1 MGEVRIQTVIF
12 LIDLFKYSSAELDA
26 IQLSLKVA
34 LLCTIILL
42 PLALLVGW
50 LLARKRFFG
59 KSIIEGIVHLPLV
72 LPPVTVGYILLVM
85 FGRNGWLGSFLYENW
100 GIQIA
105 FSFTAAVIAAI
116 VVSFPLVTRSIRLSI
131 ELVDKN
137 YEEAARTLGAS
148 NLRVFFTIT
157 LPLALPGVISGAI
170 LAFARSLG
178 EFGATISFAGNIA
191 GETQTLPLAIFSS
204 MQVPGQEA
212 STLKLVIVSIILSLA
227 AMIGAEYLNRKVL
240 SRKSNG

>member
-1 MGEVRIQTVIF
+1 MNE
-12 LIDLFKYSSAELDA
+12 LFTYSSSELTA

-34 LLCTIILL
+34 LVCTIIVL
-42 PLALLVGW
+42 PFAILIGW
-50 LLARKRFFG
+50 FLARKRFFG
-59 KSIIEGIVHLPLV
+59 KAFVEGFLHLPLV
-72 LPPVTVGYILLVM
+72 LPPVTTGYILLVI
-85 FGRNGWLGSFLYENW
+85 FGTNGWLGGLFYNW
-100 GIQIA
+100 LGVRIA
-105 FSFTAAVIAAI
+105 FSFPAAIIAAI

-178 EFGATISFAGNIA
+178 EFGATISFAGNIS
-191 GETQTLPLAIFSS
+191 GETQTLPLAIFST
-204 MQVPGQEA
+204 MQVPGEES
-212 STLKLVIVSIILSLA
+212 STLRLVLVSVVLSLL
-227 AMIGAEYLNRKVL
+227 AMIGAEYLNKRILKRK
-240 SRKSNG
+240 G

>member
-1 MGEVRIQTVIF
+1 MIEFFT
-12 LIDLFKYSSAELDA
+12 YSPAELDA
-26 IQLSLKVA
+26 IKLSLKVA
-34 LLCTIILL
+34 LWCTLFIMPI
-42 PLALLVGW
+42 ALLVGW
-50 LLARKRFFG
+50 FLARKRFFG
-59 KSIIEGIVHLPLV
+59 KSILEGIVHLPLV
-72 LPPVTVGYILLVM
+72 LPPVTVGYILLIV
-85 FGRNGWLGSFLYENW
+85 FGRKGWLGAFFYEHW

-116 VVSFPLVTRSIRLSI
+116 VVSFPLVTRSIRLSM

-137 YEEAARTLGAS
+137 YEEAAQTLGAS
-148 NLRVFFTIT
+148 GFRVFFTIT

-178 EFGATISFAGNIA
+178 EFGATISFAGNIT

-212 STLKLVIVSIILSLA
+212 STLKLVIVSVILSML

-240 SRKSNG
+240 NRKSNG

>member
-1 MGEVRIQTVIF
+1 MGLTE
-12 LIDLFKYSSAELDA
+12 LFTYSSAELDA

-34 LLCTIILL
+34 LLCTIIIL
-42 PLALLVGW
+42 PIAILIGW
-50 LLARKRFFG
+50 FLARKRFFG
-59 KSIIEGIVHLPLV
+59 KSIIEGILHLPLV
-72 LPPVTVGYILLVM
+72 LPPVTVGYILLVTL
-85 FGRNGWLGSFLYENW
+85 GRNGWFGSFFYEHW

-105 FSFTAAVIAAI
+105 FSFPAAVIAAI
-116 VVSFPLVTRSIRLSI
+116 VVSFPLVTRSIRLSV

-137 YEEAARTLGAS
+137 YEDAARTLGAS
-148 NLRVFFTIT
+148 NLRVFFTVT

-204 MQVPGQEA
+204 MQVPGQET
-212 STLKLVIVSIILSLA
+212 STMRLVIVSVVLSLL
-227 AMIGAEYLNRKVL
+227 AMIGAEYLNRRILKHQA
-240 SRKSNG
+240 

>member
-1 MGEVRIQTVIF
+1 MDLNSNL
-12 LIDLFKYSSAELDA
+12 LIDLFKYSAAEVDA

-34 LLCTIILL
+34 LLCTGILL
-42 PLALLVGW
+42 PLAVLVGW
-50 LLARKRFFG
+50 LLARKHFFG
-59 KSIIEGIVHLPLV
+59 KAVIEGILHLPLV
-72 LPPVTVGYILLVM
+72 LPPVTVGYILLIV
-85 FGRNGWLGSFLYENW
+85 FGRNGWLGAFFYENW
-100 GIQIA
+100 GIQLA
-105 FSFTAAVIAAI
+105 FSFTATVIAAI

-131 ELVDKN
+131 ELVDQN

-204 MQVPGQEA
+204 MQVPGQES
-212 STLKLVIVSIILSLA
+212 STLKLVLVSVLLSLV
-227 AMIGAEYLNRKVL
+227 AMIGAEYLNRNVL
-240 SRKSNG
+240 NRKSNG

>member
-1 MGEVRIQTVIF
+1 MT
-12 LIDLFKYSSAELDA
+12 DLFTYSPAEWDA

-34 LLCTIILL
+34 LLCTVFIL
-42 PLALLVGW
+42 PLAILVGW
-50 LLARKRFFG
+50 FLARKQFFG
-59 KSIIEGIVHLPLV
+59 KAIVEGIVHLPLV
-72 LPPVTVGYILLVM
+72 LPPVTVGYILLIL
-85 FGRNGWLGSFLYENW
+85 FGRNGWLGSFFYEHW

-105 FSFTAAVIAAI
+105 FSFPAAVIAAI
-116 VVSFPLVTRSIRLSI
+116 VVSFPLVTRSIRLSV

-137 YEEAARTLGAS
+137 YEDAARTLGAS

-204 MQVPGQEA
+204 MQVPGQDN
-212 STLKLVIVSIILSLA
+212 STLRLVIVSVVLSLL
-227 AMIGAEYLNRKVL
+227 AMIGAEYLNRRILKRKV
-240 SRKSNG
+240 

>member
-1 MGEVRIQTVIF
+1 MGLSE
-12 LIDLFKYSSAELDA
+12 LFTYSSAELNA

-34 LLCTIILL
+34 LLCTLIIL
-42 PLALLVGW
+42 PFAVFIGW
-50 LLARKRFFG
+50 FLARKRFFG
-59 KSIIEGIVHLPLV
+59 KSIIEGVLHLPLV
-72 LPPVTVGYILLVM
+72 LPPVTVGYILLVLL
-85 FGRNGWLGSFLYENW
+85 GRYGWLGSFFYENW

-105 FSFTAAVIAAI
+105 FSFPAAVIAAI
-116 VVSFPLVTRSIRLSI
+116 VVSFPLVTRSIRLSV

-137 YEEAARTLGAS
+137 YEDAARTLGAS
-148 NLRVFFTIT
+148 NLRVFFTVT

-204 MQVPGQEA
+204 MQVPGQET
-212 STLKLVIVSIILSLA
+212 STMRLVIVSVVLSLL
-227 AMIGAEYLNRKVL
+227 AMIGAEYLNRQILK
-240 SRKSNG
+240 RKL

>member
-1 MGEVRIQTVIF
+1 MT
-12 LIDLFKYSSAELDA
+12 DLFTYSPAEWDA

-34 LLCTIILL
+34 LLCTVFIL
-42 PLALLVGW
+42 PLAILVGW
-50 LLARKRFFG
+50 FLARKQFFG
-59 KSIIEGIVHLPLV
+59 KAIVEGIVHLPLV
-72 LPPVTVGYILLVM
+72 LPPVTVGYILLIL
-85 FGRNGWLGSFLYENW
+85 FGRNGWLGSFFYEYW

-105 FSFTAAVIAAI
+105 FSFPAAVIAAI
-116 VVSFPLVTRSIRLSI
+116 VVSFPLVTRSIRLSV

-137 YEEAARTLGAS
+137 YEDAARTLGAS

-204 MQVPGQEA
+204 MQVPGQEN
-212 STLKLVIVSIILSLA
+212 STLRLVIVSVVLSLL
-227 AMIGAEYLNRKVL
+227 AMIGAEYLNRRILKRKV
-240 SRKSNG
+240 